1 MFFVFVVWG
10 GITYLVIKYIMQDML
25 FLTILILTFLL
36 VELIVMIVFLKFYFS
51 EHEYTYSFFETEYAQ
66 NP

>member
-1 MFFVFVVWG
+1 
-10 GITYLVIKYIMQDML
+10 MQDML

-51 EHEYTYSFFETEYAQ
+51 EHKYTYNRVHKYFIENLAASDIIVELFQKQRE
-66 NP
+66 